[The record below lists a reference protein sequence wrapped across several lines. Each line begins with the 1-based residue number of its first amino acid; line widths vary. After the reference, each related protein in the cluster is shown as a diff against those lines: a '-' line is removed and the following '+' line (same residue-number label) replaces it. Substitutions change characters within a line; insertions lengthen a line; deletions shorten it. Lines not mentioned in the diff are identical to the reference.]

1 MAASEGTHGKGSAH
15 RALLVPH
22 GRVVVARS
30 AEPRWCWGHG
40 RDESGDEPMLVWM
53 MCQGLRLGSLDGR
66 GSGQSGVFGRTFH
79 CGSGM
84 WMRTRDLP
92 AGRRCASTMVL
103 TATAMD
109 WAQGLKN
116 LGSRS
121 PERLRQEVA
130 KRFEV
135 RFEVAE
141 RCYVLNEGQWLRRMC
156 P

>member
-1 MAASEGTHGKGSAH
+1 
-15 RALLVPH
+15 
-22 GRVVVARS
+22 
-30 AEPRWCWGHG
+30 
-40 RDESGDEPMLVWM
+40 
-53 MCQGLRLGSLDGR
+53 
-66 GSGQSGVFGRTFH
+66 
-79 CGSGM
+79 
-84 WMRTRDLP
+84 
-92 AGRRCASTMVL
+92 MVL